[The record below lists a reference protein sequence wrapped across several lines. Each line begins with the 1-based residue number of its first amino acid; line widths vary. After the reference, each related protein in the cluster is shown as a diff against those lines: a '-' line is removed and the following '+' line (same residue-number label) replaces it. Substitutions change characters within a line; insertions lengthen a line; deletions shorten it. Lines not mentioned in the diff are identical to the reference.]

1 MIRRKNVGTST
12 PEFPPGG
19 VRGQRKRLPVPS
31 RNPKVDGI
39 SLSPSRARKILQI
52 HRETRKQP
60 HECPER
66 SSVAHRSGLYKLTSW
81 APRGALCYGHQIE
94 RSASSQPQQEIEHS
108 APRSRSRTVAPASSA
123 AKREITTIL
132 TKWPDP
138 QQHWRSGAPPVSPTQ
153 GLCSKPGHRSKG
165 HQVSLGRCA
174 CRGSSP
180 ALGGA
185 PAACCC
191 LFF

>member
-108 APRSRSRTVAPASSA
+108 APGSRSRAFALAPNYFACDMYL
-123 AKREITTIL
+123 RLMITCITCDFRA
-132 TKWPDP
+132 TKSIIIATNAIIS
-138 QQHWRSGAPPVSPTQ
+138 H
-153 GLCSKPGHRSKG
+153 
-165 HQVSLGRCA
+165 
-174 CRGSSP
+174 
-180 ALGGA
+180 
-185 PAACCC
+185 
-191 LFF
+191 